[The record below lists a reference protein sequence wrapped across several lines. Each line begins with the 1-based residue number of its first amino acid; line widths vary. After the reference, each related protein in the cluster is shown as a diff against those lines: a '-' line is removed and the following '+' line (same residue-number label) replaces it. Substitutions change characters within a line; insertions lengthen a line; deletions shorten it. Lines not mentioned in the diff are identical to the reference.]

1 VSAEAPS
8 AMTSLGVE
16 QPPIIEV
23 IPIDLGDPSHVE
35 GLQAML
41 REYAL
46 SPQGGASALQDEA
59 LARLPRLL
67 ADRAHY
73 VGWLAW
79 LSNPKPVRAGPSLTE
94 PQAMPGPE
102 GSSALAA
109 SARQC
114 IGLLNAFE
122 GVSTFRAQPLLNLHD
137 IAVTASWRGRG
148 VGRALMAA
156 AEAYAKARGCC
167 KLTLEVLEG
176 NTRAIGLYR
185 SAGFDPYELDPAM
198 GRALFFEKWID

>member
-1 VSAEAPS
+1 
-8 AMTSLGVE
+8 MTFQGAQ
-16 QPPIIEV
+16 QPPIIDV
-23 IPIDLGDPSHVE
+23 IPIDLGQPSHVE

-46 SPQGGASALQDEA
+46 SPEGGASALQDEA

-79 LSNPKPVRAGPSLTE
+79 LSSPAPVRAGPSLTE
-94 PQAMPGPE
+94 PRATSG
-102 GSSALAA
+102 LAGA
-109 SARQC
+109 SAIPVSERQC
-114 IGLLNAFE
+114 MGLLNAFE
-122 GVSTFRAQPLLNLHD
+122 GVSTFRAQPLLNIHD

-148 VGRALMAA
+148 VGRALLAA
-156 AEAYAKARGCC
+156 AETYAKARGCC

>member
-1 VSAEAPS
+1 
-8 AMTSLGVE
+8 MTFQGAE

-79 LSNPKPVRAGPSLTE
+79 LRGPDPVRASSSLTE
-94 PQAMPGPE
+94 PQAMPGPA
-102 GSSALAA
+102 GA
-109 SARQC
+109 SAIPASERPC

-122 GVSTFRAQPLLNLHD
+122 GVSTFRAQPLLNIHD